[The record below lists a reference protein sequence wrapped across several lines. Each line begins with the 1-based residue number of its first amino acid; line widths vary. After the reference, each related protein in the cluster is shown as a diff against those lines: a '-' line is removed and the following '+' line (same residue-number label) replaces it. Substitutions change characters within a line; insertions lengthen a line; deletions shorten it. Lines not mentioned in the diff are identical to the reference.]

1 MKRPYRRVQPFPVA
15 YSQLRTV
22 QYAVCCKIISVS
34 FARVSGWTLNGIW
47 SFLRRCPHAN
57 LKVSGRVTLLPGTEL
72 RPVSFNKRQQNK
84 EAFFQK
90 HSWRTHVSPMFPHT
104 RNISRVSSF
113 FKMQITLNPSMRALA
128 KILQAQA
135 SEHSSNV
142 WEQFKQRPNFAST
155 FKLDG
160 TIRYPFPCY
169 MYWTQG
175 QYM

>member
-1 MKRPYRRVQPFPVA
+1 MPFA
-15 YSQLRTV
+15 AKLLHLNFT
-22 QYAVCCKIISVS
+22 
-34 FARVSGWTLNGIW
+34 RVSGRTLNGIC
-47 SFLRRCPHAN
+47 SFPRRYLQASRLRGLTTAR
-57 LKVSGRVTLLPGTEL
+57 LYKRIVSGRVTLLPGTEL